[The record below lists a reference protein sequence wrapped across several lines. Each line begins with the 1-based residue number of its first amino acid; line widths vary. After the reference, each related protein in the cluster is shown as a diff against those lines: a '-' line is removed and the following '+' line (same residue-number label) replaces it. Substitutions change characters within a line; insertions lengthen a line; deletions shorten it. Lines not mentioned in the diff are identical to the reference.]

1 MKKAKFLLPMLVLL
15 TASCAKLKVSQNNTA
30 DAAVPKQQEP
40 LHKELISTDL
50 FQTSAPENTEQFD
63 SPKVEIKTKSGTLL
77 LGQTKF
83 SAIKYDYD
91 QTQHTLKISGHLK
104 IETKEKK
111 VLTENDFELSGKQNS
126 DQAVIDMN
134 DHGRKPNDPVI
145 RAKVTCLT
153 IAENEDVS
161 CEKALVDFFV
171 LFEKQY
177 FTDQFETAPAAKSV
191 DVAKSK
197 TNESLPTILK
207 TNEPIVSD
215 KPAAVIEETDLQ
227 SEGSEESI
235 DGRFQGQVE
244 TVDLPEFF
252 KTESSDQTT
261 AEKDPV
267 HIQIEQ
273 PESEKKTQILNT
285 NFIQNSSGTIR
296 PVNQAVG
303 FPDNGSL
310 RNATSLK
317 TQQTLLKEDSFYSI
331 SFPDRERFYSTFEM
345 AQMISKM
352 GHFLNSKISDLK
364 LFVGNI
370 SAKRG
375 GHLSP
380 HKSHQIGVDA
390 DIAYPAKTA
399 AEAQKTN
406 FPVVVTQAN
415 RQINK
420 QIYSVEKTFELFK
433 FAFKQNEFPVDRI
446 FVDRLIIQDL
456 CTYAENKKEFSGPDK
471 LITEKIFQNIEHV
484 DGHGDHFHMRL
495 KCSDSQPACR
505 SKVYKKNLGCAQ
517 FK

>member
-1 MKKAKFLLPMLVLL
+1 MKKAKFLLPMLLL
-15 TASCAKLKVSQNNTA
+15 LSASCAKLKVSQNNTPNPEA
-30 DAAVPKQQEP
+30 PQQEQ
-40 LHKELISTDL
+40 LHKELVSTDM
-50 FQTSAPENTEQFD
+50 FQTEAPENAEQFD

-83 SAIKYDYD
+83 SAVKYFYD
-91 QTQHTLKISGHLK
+91 QKQHTLKILGHLK
-104 IETKEKK
+104 IETKEKTI
-111 VLTENDFELSGKQNS
+111 LTENDFELNGKQNS

-153 IAENEDVS
+153 IADNEDVS

-177 FTDQFETAPAAKSV
+177 FTDQFETAQAAKPV
-191 DVAKSK
+191 VVEKPK
-197 TNESLPTILK
+197 TNESVPQILK

-215 KPAAVIEETDLQ
+215 KPAAIIEETDLQ
-227 SEGSEESI
+227 SEGTEESM
-235 DGRFQGQVE
+235 DGRFQGQAE

-252 KTESSDQTT
+252 KTESSDQTK

-273 PESEKKTQILNT
+273 PKTENKTQVLNT
-285 NFIQNSSGTIR
+285 NFIQSSSGTIR

-303 FPDNGSL
+303 FPDNGTL
-310 RNATSLK
+310 RNATSLM
-317 TQQTLLKEDSFYSI
+317 TQQTLLKENSFYAI
-331 SFPDRERFYSTFEM
+331 SFPTRERFYSTFEM

-352 GHFLNSKISDLK
+352 GHFLNSKVSDLK

-375 GHLSP
+375 GHLNP

-390 DIAYPAKTA
+390 DIAYPVSSADL
-399 AEAQKTN
+399 AEKTN
-406 FPVVVTQAN
+406 FPVVVTQSN
-415 RQINK
+415 RQIHK
-420 QIYSVEKTFELFK
+420 QAYSVEKTFELFK
-433 FAFKQNEFPVDRI
+433 FAFKQNEFPIDRI

-456 CTYAENKKEFSGPDK
+456 CTYAETKKEFSGADK
-471 LITEKIFQNIEHV
+471 LIVEKIFQNIEHV

-505 SKVYKKNLGCAQ
+505 SKVYKKNLGCTQ